1 MNELILFVNFLTLV
15 LVVVL
20 LKVVSPGKTKY
31 KNAVLLDTSALIDGR
46 IIDIAKSGFIPS
58 LLLVP
63 RFVVSELQLLAD
75 KSDHDKRERA
85 RHGLAVIQELQAMK
99 NVDIAVVNDDVK
111 STDEVDDK
119 LVELAKRNSALL
131 LTTDF
136 NLLKVAEIEGIRV
149 LNINELAQTLRPT
162 HLPGEQRKLKIVQK
176 GQEKTQGVG
185 YLDDGTMV
193 VVDKAGGKLNK
204 VIDVE
209 FTRTLQTTAG
219 RMMFAKLVES
229 NESPVTPKQEAKK
242 APRKPRRRSKQTA
255 EDKLLDTIAAQ

>member
-1 MNELILFVNFLTLV
+1 MEELIVSLNILILALLA
-15 LVVVL
+15 LVVRQL
-20 LKVVSPGKTKY
+20 MPGKVKY
-31 KNAVLLDTSALIDGR
+31 KNAILLDTSALIDGR
-46 IIDIAKSGFIPS
+46 IVEIAKSGFIPS

-63 RFVVSELQLLAD
+63 RFVVAELQLLAD

-85 RHGLAVIQELQAMK
+85 RHGLMVIQELQASR
-99 NVDIAVVNDDVK
+99 NVDITVVADDIK
-111 STDEVDDK
+111 ATHEVDDK
-119 LVELAKRNSALL
+119 LVSLAKRHNALL

-193 VVDKAGGKLNK
+193 VVDKAGSK
-204 VIDVE
+204 IDSIVTVE
-209 FTRTLQTTAG
+209 FTRTLQTSAG
-219 RMMFAKLVES
+219 RMMFAKVVM
-229 NESPVTPKQEAKK
+229 NDTQPT
-242 APRKPRRRSKQTA
+242 SKRTTKVRDNSRQKRTSKTSA
-255 EDKLLDTIAAQ
+255 EDKLLETIASQ